1 MENTPEIEQ
10 NNFIEEVKTLYELM
24 LPSLKEAGA
33 TPKELVEAM
42 LKIKSNL
49 SKQKKNRKNKEL
61 SPERQEIINFLKE
74 TALSPKE
81 ISILVNKNSGAVR
94 KMMWK
99 MKQDNQLKKVSFR
112 NYTEI
117 NN

>member
-1 MENTPEIEQ
+1 
-10 NNFIEEVKTLYELM
+10 M

-33 TPKELVEAM
+33 TPRELVEAM

-49 SKQKKNRKNKEL
+49 SKENRKNKKL

-74 TALSPKE
+74 KAMSPKE
-81 ISILVNKNSGAVR
+81 ISILVNKNNGAVR

-112 NYTEI
+112 KYTTI